1 MPPASCAPMRQFST
15 TLSVGI
21 SMKCW
26 CTMPMPMAMA
36 SLAELKRTGLPSM
49 RISPEVGL
57 YRPHSTFISV
67 LLPAPFSPRSVC
79 TSPCSTVRQTSAL
92 ASTPGN
98 CL

>member
-1 MPPASCAPMRQFST
+1 MPPASCAPIRQFST
-15 TLSVGI
+15 TDMVGT

-26 CTMPMPMAMA
+26 CTMPMPMAIA
-36 SLAELKRTGLPSM
+36 SLADENFTGLPSI
-49 RISPEVGL
+49 RISPDVGL
-57 YRPHSTFISV
+57 YRPHSTFMSV

-79 TSPCSTVRQTSAL
+79 TSPCSTVRHTSAL